1 MKMMSYNDASN
12 SLALAERPDIKIKKI
27 KATLDPMT
35 KGIQIR
41 MTKPIGP
48 IARTANAVY
57 APDACIEAKAR

>member
-1 MKMMSYNDASN
+1 
-12 SLALAERPDIKIKKI
+12 
-27 KATLDPMT
+27 MT
-35 KGIQIR
+35 KRLQIR

>member
-1 MKMMSYNDASN
+1 MKIRNKN
-12 SLALAERPDIKIKKI
+12 TP
-27 KATLDPMT
+27 LDPIT
-35 KGIQIR
+35 KKLQIR